1 MEAVAVALDALC
13 AAPDSAAVIG
23 AIDQAG
29 AAMAV
34 LKPDL
39 TGQDLQQLLVTIE
52 HLWARN
58 LACSC

>member
-23 AIDQAG
+23 AINQAG

-52 HLWARN
+52 HRL
-58 LACSC
+58 

>member
-1 MEAVAVALDALC
+1 MLGVVPFDLRAAVEAVAVALDALC

-34 LKPDL
+34 LS
-39 TGQDLQQLLVTIE
+39 QI
-52 HLWARN
+52 
-58 LACSC
+58 